1 METSQVGPTLLVT
14 LRAHL
19 HKKMKKGRAYYY
31 IRESKRMN
39 GKPTIVNQ
47 VYLGS
52 ADKLLATLLARDQA
66 LPTRFASKEF
76 GSLFILN
83 EIDRALDL
91 AALVEQVRPRKRQTP
106 GPSGGELIYFAAVNR
121 AIAPRS
127 KRQLAEWFAATD
139 SHHIR
144 PLRLET
150 LGPQYCW
157 NHFAQV
163 SGDDLKAIAEHF
175 FAAIGQGAPRADH
188 VFFDTTT

>member
-66 LPTRFASKEF
+66 LPTRLASKEF
-76 GSLFILN
+76 GSLFMLN

-91 AALVEQVRPRKRQTP
+91 AALVEQVSPRKRQTP

-121 AIAPRS
+121 AIAPPKQTPTGRVVRRH
-127 KRQLAEWFAATD
+127 RQPPYPPSTA
-139 SHHIR
+139 
-144 PLRLET
+144 
-150 LGPQYCW
+150 
-157 NHFAQV
+157 
-163 SGDDLKAIAEHF
+163 
-175 FAAIGQGAPRADH
+175 
-188 VFFDTTT
+188 